1 MAERKI
7 VELRTAYH
15 WWCETCGVENF
26 SLPQKAELT
35 DEQAEYAYRQ
45 LHGMDDYDELP
56 DRWREFE
63 IVCIPDDVECRDC
76 HTTFA
81 TIDERGIDG

>member
-56 DRWREFE
+56 DRWRAVE
-63 IVCIPDDVECRDC
+63 IVCVPNDVECMEC
-76 HTTFA
+76 HTVFDTN
-81 TIDERGIDG
+81 DESVSDG